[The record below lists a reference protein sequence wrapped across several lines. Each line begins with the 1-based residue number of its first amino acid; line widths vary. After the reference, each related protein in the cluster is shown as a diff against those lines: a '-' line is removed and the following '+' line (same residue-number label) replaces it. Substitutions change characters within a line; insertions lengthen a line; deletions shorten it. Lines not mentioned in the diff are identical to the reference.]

1 MIAKIL
7 QTTAEGQILAGTFSL
22 DGKKLKIEANNG
34 YEHMMKSIS
43 EYVCIDDEEEV
54 TSEENPK
61 RWIELLPKNFSGS
74 YVRAEVVEE

>member
-1 MIAKIL
+1 
-7 QTTAEGQILAGTFSL
+7 
-22 DGKKLKIEANNG
+22 
-34 YEHMMKSIS
+34 MMKSVS